1 MKMIRIISVHSFSFF
16 RRGKVGG
23 YADEMSKEYIEKFDK
38 WSAERFQGF
47 DFKFAI

>member
-1 MKMIRIISVHSFSFF
+1 MDHNYFCSFF
-16 RRGKVGG
+16 QFFPESESWWV
-23 YADEMSKEYIEKFDK
+23 DEMSKEYIEKFDK